1 MKLIFKENRLIIETS
16 DENTLKN
23 KLINIQ
29 RKLNQEEKALKMK
42 KKSIN

>member
-1 MKLIFKENRLIIETS
+1 MKLILKENRLIIETS

-29 RKLNQEEKALKMK
+29 RKSNQEEKALKKK